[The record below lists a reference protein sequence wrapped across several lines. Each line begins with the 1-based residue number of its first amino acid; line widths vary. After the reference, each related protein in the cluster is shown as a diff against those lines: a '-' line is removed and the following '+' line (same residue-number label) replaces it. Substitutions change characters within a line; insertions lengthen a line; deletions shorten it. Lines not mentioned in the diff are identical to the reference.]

1 MELKYK
7 RILIKVSGEA
17 LSSQGNAFDPA
28 IIAKTVEEIKSIH
41 DMGVELG
48 VVMGGGNIWRGR
60 QGREMDRPT
69 ADYMGMLATAINALC
84 LQDALARA
92 GVESRILTG
101 FAIDKVGELFNQTK
115 AKEYL
120 AQGKVLLFAC
130 GTGNPFFTT
139 DTGAALRA
147 CEIEADVMLLAKN
160 IDGIYDSDPRVN
172 PKAVK
177 YDKITYQEY
186 LAKDLK
192 VMDASAVSIAADS
205 HLKVLLFGLNEQD
218 SIKRAVLGEQ
228 MGTLLY

>member
-17 LSSQGNAFDPA
+17 LSSKGNAFDPD

-84 LQDALARA
+84 LSDALERA
-92 GVESRILTG
+92 GVECRILTG

-139 DTGAALRA
+139 DTGAALRG
-147 CEIEADVMLLAKN
+147 CEIGADVMLLAKN

-177 YDKITYQEY
+177 FDSITYQEY
-186 LAKDLK
+186 LSRDLK
-192 VMDASAVSIAADS
+192 VMDASAVSICADA
-205 HLKVLLFGLNEQD
+205 HLKVLLFGLNEKD
-218 SIKRAVLGEQ
+218 SIRRAVLGEK